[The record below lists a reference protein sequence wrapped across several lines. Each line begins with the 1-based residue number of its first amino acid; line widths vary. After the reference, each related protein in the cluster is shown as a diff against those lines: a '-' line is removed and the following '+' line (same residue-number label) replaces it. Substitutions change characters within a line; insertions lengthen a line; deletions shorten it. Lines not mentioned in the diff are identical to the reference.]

1 MTLKTV
7 GTVFNGI
14 DNVRGGSY
22 SNMILEDWQLKT
34 LEIELSKESTESDD
48 DLNNYSDDDLHLR
61 NDFDDESDDKSES

>member
-1 MTLKTV
+1 LTLKTV